1 MRESM
6 QRTRWLDA
14 LIILLTIIAA
24 AFTAQIVWGLLTQFS
39 DIILYFVLAGLVAF
53 ILVPLIQRVD
63 NQPLPSGAVKLAE
76 RLFGSQFAQYLE
88 RFRVPRFVAVASLYL
103 ALALILIAVLA
114 FLIPPVVQQLAQ
126 ASGPDFAKRISGLAP
141 TLQQM
146 LAAIG
151 LRSSD
156 INTALSGALGSL
168 QTLATLALQ
177 TAFAILGAVATL
189 VGNVGLVLLL
199 SFFLTLDGPRL
210 IGKAVDLVP
219 ERYHDDIQML
229 MVTVDR
235 VFGGYIRSTLLQAF
249 LVGVGTAIVMGIFG
263 EPYVLIAGLFA
274 GFFMLIPFVG
284 TALAL
289 VPPVLAA
296 LSHDPA
302 QALVIFI
309 ILLVYQ
315 LLVVNVLMPKFLS
328 DALGLHP
335 LVIIASLLIGI
346 KIGGF
351 WGAIFGV
358 PVAGVIA
365 TMALFFYRRSKRSDV
380 PSEEERA
387 AARQPAP
394 PSAVASS
401 PETNPANVM
410 PPVGSVRH

>member
-1 MRESM
+1 MRDSM
-6 QRTRWLDA
+6 PRTRWLNA

-24 AFTAQIVWGLLTQFS
+24 AFTTQLVGGLLSQFA
-39 DIILYFVLAGLVAF
+39 DIILQFMLAGLVAF
-53 ILVPLIQRVD
+53 LLSPLIERVD

-76 RLFGSQFAQYLE
+76 RLFGRPFAQYLE
-88 RFRVPRFVAVASLYL
+88 RFRVPRFVAVASLYI
-103 ALALILIAVLA
+103 ALALILVGVIA
-114 FLIPPVVQQLAQ
+114 FLIPPVVQQLTQ
-126 ASGPDFAKRISGLAP
+126 AGEPDFAKHVSGLAP

-156 INTALSGALGSL
+156 INTALSAALGSL
-168 QTLATLALQ
+168 QNLASLALQ
-177 TAFAILGAVATL
+177 NAFVILGGIITL
-189 VGNVGLVLLL
+189 VGNLGLVLLL

-210 IGKAVDLVP
+210 MRKAFDLIP
-219 ERYHDDIQML
+219 PQYDGDARML
-229 MVTVDR
+229 TVTVDR

-249 LVGVGTAIVMGIFG
+249 LVGAGTAIVMGIFG
-263 EPYVLIAGLFA
+263 EPYVLVASLFA

-302 QALVIFI
+302 QAPVIFV

-315 LLVVNVLMPKFLS
+315 LLVENVLMPKLLS

-335 LVIIASLLIGI
+335 LVIIASLLIGV

-351 WGAIFGV
+351 WGAFFAV

-365 TMALFFYRRSKRSDV
+365 TMALFFYRRSRRSDI
-380 PSEEERA
+380 PTEEERA
-387 AARQPAP
+387 VAEQPAP
-394 PSAVASS
+394 ASAVASS
-401 PETNPANVM
+401 PESSMGSAM
-410 PPVGSVRH
+410 PPVGNVRR